1 MNQYPSEQQGIIISF
16 LKVTSE
22 TKSKPFKCG
31 ICDKKFQ
38 RFMTGPILEK
48 NHMLAI
54 MVRKFQERNL
64 LKGKALDFENLI
76 SKVYKWVCCRGFG
89 F

>member
-22 TKSKPFKCG
+22 TKSKPFK
-31 ICDKKFQ
+31 KFQ

-48 NHMLAI
+48 NPYACNYGEKI
-54 MVRKFQERNL
+54 PEEKPPQRK
-64 LKGKALDFENLI
+64 
-76 SKVYKWVCCRGFG
+76 GFG

>member
-1 MNQYPSEQQGIIISF
+1 LNQYPSEQQGIIISF

-48 NHMLAI
+48 NPYACNYGEKI
-54 MVRKFQERNL
+54 PEEKPPQRK
-64 LKGKALDFENLI
+64 
-76 SKVYKWVCCRGFG
+76 GFG